1 MFNNN
6 NSEYDVNILIGEN
19 GSGKSFFLNDFAKYS
34 IRENKNVIAI
44 ATSVHDKFNIRNS
57 KFHFYGARQGRNMIS
72 KVIKKSLMSTEEQAE
87 DKIRNFIRVLD
98 YIGYSSRMG
107 IQINGFNRDKVRL
120 LEIDGVIEISNK
132 YDLISLLNKY
142 HEMLLNNQIVSVDL
156 YAFTSGNIN
165 SSAFGALLKFEAIMK
180 KLGILR
186 EITLYLEKDNQ
197 NISLQNASSGELLIL
212 STLTFISS
220 YIEPNSTILIDE
232 PENSLHPKWQKE
244 YIGKILDMFYYC
256 HPKIIIATHS
266 ALMIPLKEQPINLFS
281 IENSIIKKIKRTTN
295 NNEELLSDTFK
306 IVTPEN
312 RYLSNH
318 IIDIINKFDS
328 NEITL
333 SFANREIDSYINR
346 AYDFTQIKFLEE
358 VKQMLNNIYK
368 TKEKNNA

>member
-132 YDLISLLNKY
+132 YDLLSLLNKY

-244 YIGKILDMFYYC
+244 YIGKILDMFYYY

-281 IENSIIKKIKRTTN
+281 IENSIIKKLKRTTN

-368 TKEKNNA
+368 TKEKNC

>member
-132 YDLISLLNKY
+132 YDLLSLLNKY

-244 YIGKILDMFYYC
+244 YIGKILDMFYYY

-281 IENSIIKKIKRTTN
+281 IENSIIKKLKRTTN

-318 IIDIINKFDS
+318 RLD
-328 NEITL
+328 
-333 SFANREIDSYINR
+333 
-346 AYDFTQIKFLEE
+346 
-358 VKQMLNNIYK
+358 
-368 TKEKNNA
+368 